1 MQHHVLNNYM
11 QQITCRITY
20 FIFRLGKICCRIC
33 CLQDFK
39 ILIVEHWKSE
49 IFGKHTPK
57 SWFFATG
64 HRTFSFVIFH
74 LLRKELRL
82 GRIVLPL
89 VVLVHVNIPIQHI
102 AVYLGIY
109 ETTTLNRLASHVYIN
124 VIMRLR

>member
-20 FIFRLGKICCRIC
+20 FIFRLGKIYCRIC

-39 ILIVEHWKSE
+39 ILIVEHCKSE

-64 HRTFSFVIFH
+64 RRTSSFVIFH

-89 VVLVHVNIPIQHI
+89 VVLVHVNLWSTDYRHSSQSNILQCI
-102 AVYLGIY
+102 
-109 ETTTLNRLASHVYIN
+109 
-124 VIMRLR
+124 